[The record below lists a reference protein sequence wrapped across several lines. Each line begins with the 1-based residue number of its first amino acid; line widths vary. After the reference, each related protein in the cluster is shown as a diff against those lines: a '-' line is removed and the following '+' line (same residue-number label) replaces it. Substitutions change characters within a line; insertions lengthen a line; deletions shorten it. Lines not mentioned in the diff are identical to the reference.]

1 MFQCAS
7 GDRPIPASTIVPLI
21 LPERG
26 LRMKFAQAAVG
37 AAAAI
42 LLILVFLYSPET
54 WAQGTPR
61 AAPTGAE
68 AQTQQL
74 GAPQAA
80 PTTPVDV
87 TPAGGT
93 LGPGFGGISIYS
105 LFMRADPVVKT
116 VMALLAVASLW
127 SWAIVFSKWMAL
139 SSLRRRADKFEKSF
153 WSGTSLDDL
162 YQQYAPRIDHPMVA
176 VFASAIRE
184 WRRAFEGGPPR
195 ESRLASIK
203 DRIDKAMSVTIQRES
218 QGIERQLGF
227 LATVGATAP
236 FVGLFGT
243 VWGIMNSFS
252 AIAARHDTTL
262 AVVAPGIA
270 EALFA
275 TAMGLLAAIPAVIFY
290 NKFVN
295 DIGRY
300 VGRLESFADE
310 FSAILSRQLDE
321 KAA

>member
-1 MFQCAS
+1 MGRA
-7 GDRPIPASTIVPLI
+7 V
-21 LPERG
+21 
-26 LRMKFAQAAVG
+26 AALL

-42 LLILVFLYSPET
+42 FLLTATAVLAQATPE
-54 WAQGTPR
+54 
-61 AAPTGAE
+61 AAPTGPAP
-68 AQTQQL
+68 QTQEL
-74 GAPQAA
+74 GAPASS
-80 PTTPVDV
+80 PTADSQ
-87 TPAGGT
+87 AGGAF
-93 LGPGFGGISIYS
+93 GPQINGINIYG
-105 LFMRADPVVKT
+105 LFMRADPIVKG
-116 VMALLAVASLW
+116 VMALLVLASLW
-127 SWAIVFSKWMAL
+127 SWAIIFNKWLAL
-139 SSLRRRADKFEKSF
+139 SSLRRRADKFEKTF
-153 WSGTSLDDL
+153 WSGLSLDEL
-162 YQQYAPRIDHPMVA
+162 YAQFAQKPDHPMA
-176 VFASAIRE
+176 SVFTAAIRE
-184 WRRAFEGGPPR
+184 WRRAFETGPPR
-195 ESRLASIK
+195 DALLPGIR
-203 DRIDKAMSVTIQRES
+203 DRVEKAMSVSIQRETD
-218 QGIERQLGF
+218 GVERQLGF

-300 VGRLESFADE
+300 ANRLENFSDE

-321 KAA
+321 KSR

>member
-1 MFQCAS
+1 
-7 GDRPIPASTIVPLI
+7 
-21 LPERG
+21 
-26 LRMKFAQAAVG
+26 MKSAKAAFRIAAV
-37 AAAAI
+37 AI
-42 LLILVFLYSPET
+42 LFVQLLLGNSAAL
-54 WAQGTPR
+54 AQSTPR
-61 AAPTGAE
+61 AAPAGPD
-68 AQTQQL
+68 AQSEQL

-80 PTTPVDV
+80 PTAPVDV
-87 TPAGGT
+87 VQTGGPP
-93 LGPGFGGISIYS
+93 GPSINGISVYS
-105 LFMRADPVVKT
+105 VFLRADPIVKA
-116 VMALLAVASLW
+116 VMTILALASLW
-127 SWAIVFSKWMAL
+127 SWAIIFNKWIAL
-139 SSLRRRADKFEKSF
+139 SSLRRSADKFEKSF
-153 WSGTSLDDL
+153 WSGASLDDL
-162 YQQYAPRIDHPMVA
+162 YQQYSSRIDHPMVA

-184 WRRAFEGGPPR
+184 WRRAFEAGPPR
-195 ESRLASIK
+195 ESLLASIRE
-203 DRIDKAMSVTIQRES
+203 RIDRSMSVTIQREA

-275 TAMGLLAAIPAVIFY
+275 TAMGLLAAIPAVVFY

-295 DIGRY
+295 DVDRY
-300 VGRLESFADE
+300 IGRLESFADE

-321 KAA
+321 KAAA

>member
-1 MFQCAS
+1 MKIA
-7 GDRPIPASTIVPLI
+7 PAAVSIAAATIFFVLAI
-21 LPERG
+21 AG
-26 LRMKFAQAAVG
+26 AAFAQ
-37 AAAAI
+37 
-42 LLILVFLYSPET
+42 S
-54 WAQGTPR
+54 TPR
-61 AAPTGAE
+61 AAPTGPD

-80 PTTPVDV
+80 PTTPVEV
-87 TPAGGT
+87 TPTGVA
-93 LGPGFGGISIYS
+93 PGQVFNGISVFAI
-105 LFMRADPVVKT
+105 FMRADAIVKA
-116 VMALLAVASLW
+116 VMAILALASLW
-127 SWAIVFSKWMAL
+127 SWAIIFNKWIAL
-139 SSLRRRADKFEKSF
+139 GLLRRRADKFEKSF

-162 YQQYAPRIDHPMVA
+162 YQQYVQRIDHPMVA

-184 WRRAFEGGPPR
+184 WRRAFEAGPPR
-195 ESRLASIK
+195 ESLLASVK

-236 FVGLFGT
+236 FIGLFGT

-275 TAMGLLAAIPAVIFY
+275 TAMGLLAAIPAVVFY
-290 NKFVN
+290 NKFAN

-300 VGRLESFADE
+300 TSRLESFADE